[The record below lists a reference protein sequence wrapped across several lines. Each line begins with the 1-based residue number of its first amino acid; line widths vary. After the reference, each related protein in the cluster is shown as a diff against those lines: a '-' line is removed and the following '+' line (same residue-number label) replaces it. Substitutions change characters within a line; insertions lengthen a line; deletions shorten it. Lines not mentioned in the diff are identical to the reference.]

1 MISERKTW
9 IVSEYY
15 YPTVTST
22 GYYITEIAEH
32 LATKTENIH
41 VICTNSNYNANT
53 NQATEK
59 EEIKN
64 NVHIHRVFTG
74 NINKDIFILR
84 GIRLLWSSLRLFIKL
99 FSNVSKGDK
108 LIVVTNPAFLFLL
121 FPIIKKFKKIE
132 YTILVHDIFP
142 ENLVAIGKLRKASL
156 LYKLLSK
163 LFNYAYS
170 QAETCV
176 AIGRDMIEVL
186 KLKTKHKSKII
197 LIPNWADVTDVYP
210 IAKEKTKMINSLDLT
225 GKFVFQFAGN
235 LGHAQGLDNILEA
248 IKLIDNKDLH
258 FLFIGA
264 GAKAETIKN
273 FIENNSHNNVTLIGF
288 QNRDEQNDFLNACDV
303 SIVTLSEGMFGLGVP
318 SKSYNIMA
326 AGKPIIIVADKNSEV
341 SLCVKEFNIGW
352 VVEPNN
358 PKALKDTFLKAYK
371 DADSFEAI
379 KIRSRQI
386 AETHFAKDII
396 LNKYLELLS

>member
-15 YPTVTST
+15 YPIVTST

-32 LATKTENIH
+32 LATKAENIH
-41 VICTNSNYNANT
+41 VICTNSNYNDNS
-53 NQATEK
+53 NKATEK
-59 EEIKN
+59 DEIFN

-84 GIRLLWSSLRLFIKL
+84 GIRLLWSSWMLFIKL
-99 FSNVSKGDK
+99 ISNVNKGDK

-121 FPIIKKFKKIE
+121 FPIIKKVKKIE

-142 ENLVAIGKLRKASL
+142 ENLVVIDKLRNTSL
-156 LYKLLSK
+156 IYKLLSK

-170 QAETCV
+170 QAEVCI
-176 AIGRDMIEVL
+176 ALGRDMIEVL
-186 KLKTKHKSKII
+186 KLKIERKSQII

-210 IAKEKTKMINSLDLT
+210 VAKEKTKMLNKLNLAD
-225 GKFVFQFAGN
+225 KFVFQFAGN
-235 LGHAQGLDNILEA
+235 LGHAQGLDNILQA
-248 IKLIDNKDLH
+248 IKLIDNKNLY

-264 GAKAETIKN
+264 GAKAETIKH
-273 FIENNSHNNVTLIGF
+273 FIENNPQSNVTLVGF
-288 QNRDEQNDFLNACDV
+288 QNRDEQNDFLNACDI

-326 AGKPIIIVADKNSEV
+326 AGKPIIFVGDENSEI

-358 PKALKDTFLKAYK
+358 PIALKDAFLEAYE
-371 DADSFEAI
+371 DSDLFKAI

-386 AETHFAKDII
+386 AETHYAKDII

>member
-1 MISERKTW
+1 MNTERKTW

-32 LATKTENIH
+32 LATISKNIH
-41 VICTNSNYNANT
+41 VICTNSNYNVNN
-53 NQATEK
+53 NQAIEK
-59 EEIKN
+59 EEIIN

-99 FSNVSKGDK
+99 FSNVSKGDR

-121 FPIIKKFKKIE
+121 FPIIKKAKKLE

-142 ENLVAIGKLRKASL
+142 ENLIAIGKLRKTSF

-170 QAETCV
+170 QAETCI
-176 AIGRDMIEVL
+176 AIGRDMIEVI
-186 KLKTKHKSKII
+186 KLKIDHKSKII

-210 IAKEKTKMINSLDLT
+210 IAKEKTKMINDLKIAD
-225 GKFVFQFAGN
+225 KFVFQFAGN
-235 LGHAQGLDNILEA
+235 LGHAQGIDNILEA
-248 IKLIDNKDLH
+248 IKLIDNDNLH

-273 FIENNSHNNVTLIGF
+273 FIKNNSHNNVTLVGF
-288 QNRDEQNDFLNACDV
+288 QNRVEQNDFLNACDI
-303 SIVTLSEGMFGLGVP
+303 SIVTLNDGMFGLGVP

-326 AGKPIIIVADKNSEV
+326 AGKPIIIVADENSEI
-341 SLCVKEFNIGW
+341 SLCVKEFEMGW
-352 VVEPNN
+352 VVQPNN
-358 PKALKDTFLKAYK
+358 PIALKDVFLKAYK
-371 DADSFEAI
+371 NSDSIMAI
-379 KIRSRQI
+379 KIRSRQT
-386 AETHFAKDII
+386 AEAHFAKDFI